1 MEKINDLNDIYYDGG
16 IISLKSTSIDK
27 LENIVTE
34 IEAKQ
39 EHIKDSIFETIEN
52 F

>member
-1 MEKINDLNDIYYDGG
+1 MEKINELNDIFYDGG
-16 IISLKSTSIDK
+16 IVNLKGTPIEK
-27 LENIVTE
+27 LEHIVTE
-34 IEAKQ
+34 VNAKQ